1 MAAFLGT
8 TSGFLFFWFFLLIWK
23 NQYIANGR
31 IVDIRRYPNDWNV
44 FKTPMRKIYRP
55 KNLSDMPYDIYV
67 LTKLDRF
74 KKIRYYQLANLD
86 DEPEFTANLQRMHNE
101 KRNESSQNG

>member
-1 MAAFLGT
+1 MTYFLAIIIGI
-8 TSGFLFFWFFLLIWK
+8 FCAELIFGKWE
-23 NQYIANGR
+23 NRYEANGA
-31 IVDIRRYPNDWNV
+31 IVDVRVYPGDWNV

-74 KKIRYYQLANLD
+74 RKLRIYTLANLD

-101 KRNESSQNG
+101 KRHENSENG